1 MAVFGRLWAG
11 CPHGKITFCTFA
23 GLVLALCL
31 GVSGSQTLPDVHWPH
46 CRFMDEKVHVNKEG
60 HIETEYIQ
68 RKAVVQFGKDGD
80 SALHPAITFLVTGS
94 EVDMRHY
101 LEGSENMIQCEIRRY
116 STGGIVMRWPVAGAQ
131 EYDVWFTCTLR
142 HTQGLFVITTFLRHT
157 PATPAQG
164 KLDFLQWMKIS
175 DGDLLTTSAAMVIL
189 TRTPSVEVG
198 FSKEPEL
205 HCQFAVDHKL
215 PKATVE
221 WKLQRHGKHIKLFSY
236 SSLTGKTEGSGVT
249 VKAIEGGNASLKLQ
263 PVRKRSEGTYVCSVK
278 IPPLNGSHNIPF
290 SISEQPR
297 VSLNVPNTLAMAAG
311 QDKKVIC
318 DAESY
323 YPLDVNIEWYL
334 ERHRENPMPSFLNV
348 RHSSHR
354 LNQDGT
360 YSISAFL
367 YLEPGLENSGYQ
379 YTCSVSHKSLLN
391 PINKSFFLVVTET
404 DSTMWYFAVFGF
416 IISMLLIMHYIPR
429 IFAGRKSAK
438 RYMSSCLGV

>member
-1 MAVFGRLWAG
+1 MFW
-11 CPHGKITFCTFA
+11 TFA
-23 GLVLALCL
+23 GLVLALLCL
-31 GVSGSQTLPDVHWPH
+31 GVSGSQSLRDVQWLR
-46 CRFMDEKVHVNKEG
+46 CRFMDEKVHLNEEG
-60 HIETEYIQ
+60 HVETEYIH
-68 RKAVVQFGKDGD
+68 RESVLQFGKDGD
-80 SALHPAITFLVTGS
+80 SALHPAITLLVTGS

-101 LEGSENMIQCEIRRY
+101 LEGSVDMIQCEIRRY

-142 HTQGLFVITTFLRHT
+142 HTQGLVITTFLRHT

-175 DGDLLTTSAAMVIL
+175 DGDLLTTSAAMVVL

-198 FSKEPEL
+198 FLKEPEL
-205 HCQFAVDHKL
+205 HCQFAVDDKL
-215 PKATVE
+215 PKVTVE

-236 SSLTGKTEGSGVT
+236 SSLTGKSEGSGVT

-263 PVRKRSEGTYVCSVK
+263 PTRKRSEGTYVCSVK
-278 IPPLNGSHNIPF
+278 IPPLNGSHDIPL

-297 VSLNVPNTLAMAAG
+297 VSLNVPDALSMAAG

-318 DAESY
+318 DAEGY

-334 ERHRENPMPSFLNV
+334 ERHRENPMPSFLSV

-391 PINKSFFLVVTET
+391 PIKKSFFLIVT
-404 DSTMWYFAVFGF
+404 VIGF
-416 IISMLLIMHYIPR
+416 ILSMLLMMHYVPR
-429 IFAGRKSAK
+429 FLAGRKAAK
-438 RYMSSCLGV
+438 RLSSYLGI